1 LFVELAPVSLSVLLI
16 VGQLQNLVAV
26 DVHLSQRRFQLGVD
40 ELFLFGAFGFGLL
53 ALFFELILQ
62 LAVPVD
68 ALIHGLELL
77 FDCLLLLLHALQD
90 VLQLL
95 LQLQIGGS
103 QLGCQLL
110 YRRLVAVH
118 NYTANGKN
126 ISNTDQLLP
135 SGTPYLRRTRLL
147 VAIIILL
154 VSPNLNS
161 TLSTNSST
169 FENYHKACTYRIDEV
184 VVVDDTVE

>member
-26 DVHLSQRRFQLGVD
+26 DVHLCQRRSQLGVD

-77 FDCLLLLLHALQD
+77 LDCLLLLLHALQD

-110 YRRLVAVH
+110 YRRLVA
-118 NYTANGKN
+118 ARSRNGPAPRA
-126 ISNTDQLLP
+126 TLHAFQ
-135 SGTPYLRRTRLL
+135 RLL
-147 VAIIILL
+147 QEQKGLAG
-154 VSPNLNS
+154 
-161 TLSTNSST
+161 
-169 FENYHKACTYRIDEV
+169 
-184 VVVDDTVE
+184 VDRLDRVHISDQVHLCGPR